1 MWLLFC
7 YLNQQDDKLCDDVS
21 QHDLG
26 GGHSGHPASI
36 QKSFLPLDD
45 EWEGSLKKQTFIE
58 IFWPHGLVLL
68 YSKGNYWIIDL
79 LNRSKFLHVKAIF

>member
-1 MWLLFC
+1 MVNVIWKVPSIDFYSIWIFQMLFFYS

-36 QKSFLPLDD
+36 QKSFLPLND
-45 EWEGSLKKQTFIE
+45 EWEGSLKK
-58 IFWPHGLVLL
+58 HL
-68 YSKGNYWIIDL
+68 
-79 LNRSKFLHVKAIF
+79 